1 MINSLTRAALVVG
14 LAAGLVG
21 CDTGTDPAR
30 GGQTEVLLAR
40 GSVAAQSLAS
50 ALVSA
55 DASLSRAAAAGPVA
69 IGNVSSIRMNITR
82 VDALPAA
89 ADTASESAWV
99 SLNVDAGG
107 QIDFLALP
115 AATEG
120 GLTLARGEL
129 PAGTYSNVRFFAQN
143 PTITLKEPV
152 TVGRQ
157 TYPANQE
164 IPLIIP
170 GGEQTGLKTAI
181 SFVVEEGDAPDI
193 KLIFDA
199 GASVDRVIATGAGR
213 LILPP
218 VLGARTESD

>member
-1 MINSLTRAALVVG
+1 MIHSLTRFALVSG
-14 LAAGLVG
+14 LALGLVG

-55 DASLSRAAAAGPVA
+55 DASLSRAAAIGPVA
-69 IGNVSSIRMNITR
+69 LGNVASITMNITR

-89 ADTASESAWV
+89 VDTANESAWI

-107 QIDFLALP
+107 EIDLLALP
-115 AATEG
+115 AAAEG

-129 PAGTYSNVRFFAQN
+129 PAGTYSNVRFFVQN
-143 PTITLKEPV
+143 PTITLREPV
-152 TVGRQ
+152 VVGRQ
-157 TYPANQE
+157 TYPAGKE
-164 IPLIIP
+164 IELFIP
-170 GGEQTGLKTAI
+170 SGEQTGLKTAI
-181 SFVVEEGDAPDI
+181 SFTVEEGEAPDV

-199 GASVDRVIATGAGR
+199 GASVDRIIATGAGR

-218 VLGARTESD
+218 VLGARTEDD